1 MTSTLSSDFDAATTE
16 LAHWTAFSSMKPRTQ
31 ERAVQLKNYRLLMRN
46 CSAFALCA
54 ENFAFSLLTRTEDKP
69 LIYFLAQSTKTLQLD
84 EQCTLPSDFDAVT
97 TELDLPS
104 KGGNTAQRQAH
115 ARAGWMESGYQRH
128 TPSHLTTKTLTS
140 DLGQANQK

>member
-1 MTSTLSSDFDAATTE
+1 
-16 LAHWTAFSSMKPRTQ
+16 
-31 ERAVQLKNYRLLMRN
+31 MRN

-84 EQCTLPSDFDAVT
+84 EQCTLPSDFDAAT

-104 KGGNTAQRQAH
+104 KGGNKAQRQAH
-115 ARAGWMESGYQRH
+115 ARGG
-128 TPSHLTTKTLTS
+128 
-140 DLGQANQK
+140 